1 MKGCDILEIIGAV
14 IITAL
19 VIVILDLAVGAGIII
34 GHMIENE
41 ITFKNIIVKMAWIA
55 VGMFLFT
62 SILAIATLFIC

>member
-1 MKGCDILEIIGAV
+1 MEIIGAV